1 MTDPTDITPDLFAA
15 IEQRLATHAPE
26 LELYDAHLVGPA
38 TVRVL
43 IDHPGGIDHG
53 HCTEAARALDDYAER
68 YRLEV
73 SSIGLPRPLRR
84 LEHYRRA
91 RGERAELT
99 LHALLD
105 GRRKLS
111 GVIAEVTDDSIQL
124 NLPDGETFTVPLA
137 AVRKAHLHHELL
149 IPAAPRPGRTNRS

>member
-1 MTDPTDITPDLFAA
+1 MTDPTDLTPDLFAA
-15 IEQRLATHAPE
+15 IEQRLAAHAPE
-26 LELYDAHLVGPA
+26 LQLYDAQLVGPA

-53 HCTEAARALDDYAER
+53 HCSDAARALDDYADR

-73 SSIGLPRPLRR
+73 SSPGLPRPLRR
-84 LEHYRRA
+84 LAHYRRA

-99 LHALLD
+99 LHALMD
-105 GRRKLS
+105 GRRRLS
-111 GVIAEVTDDSIQL
+111 GVIAEVADDSIQL
-124 NLPDGETFTVPLA
+124 TLADGETLTVPLA

-149 IPAAPRPGRTNRS
+149 IPAAPRPGRTHRS